1 MHMKFRRA
9 SRGLSLF
16 VLSLLFISSCSE
28 GDKLLGGNK
37 TVLKAAYDASQ
48 AEEQMPSVKVL
59 SVKAREK
66 TTSGAYVVGDTIT
79 FEVELDE
86 SVDIITT
93 NGVPQLKLNIGGV
106 TKLVDYVSGSGGKTL
121 IFDYTVASGDF
132 DADGIEVTSID
143 LNSGTAQ
150 GESGSDVNLELAKPI
165 VIPLAA
171 KVDAKGPVIQSVSS
185 GDQTYG
191 TGELIS
197 FTVTFDETV
206 DVIGTP
212 KLTFDV
218 GGTSQSVDY
227 VSGSGSKEL
236 VFTKYTVA
244 LGDFDADGIEATS
257 ISLNSGTIKDELGND
272 AELTT
277 ANGQTLAKV
286 DAKGPVIQS
295 VSSDDQT
302 YVKKGDGIAFTVT
315 FDETVDVD
323 TNSGKPLLKVTI
335 GNVTKDATY
344 DSGSGSKVLVFKYQV
359 ASGDVDSDGIEATS
373 ISSNPGTITDKA
385 GNAADLTMVNGQTPA
400 KVDAAVKVINV
411 TSTPG
416 IYASGDKIKVLVQ
429 FSDSITVVKGSGITI
444 DLNIGGS
451 VIKANYTVTDPSDTM
466 VFTAS
471 VDSGVAV
478 DLDGIEV
485 VTNSIQKGTSASI
498 QSSGVD
504 VEESFAKY
512 HLTDVKV
519 KSPFDFSGAT
529 DIWFDSTDTD
539 ADGDSTDQSAGD
551 AVKTFY
557 DKSGKDNHITS
568 GTNGGPEVTLDAGN
582 NSNLSVYFDGTVDDL
597 LVSTKNPNLSASGYT
612 YFTAFNAAYTSQHA
626 NYLFSTRSVSSGVAM
641 ALQNGSFYLLSY
653 GSPKTSIL
661 NMPSVENSSV
671 FLSDTNDP
679 SSSRI
684 LNLGGEKDQGKTHQT
699 GLTVGPL
706 VAMGGYAS
714 QKTYFSKGYVNEVL
728 YFNRALTLAERAIV
742 ENYLGA
748 KWKSPHSTRDYYEGD
763 DSSKGDYDY
772 DVTGILKLSS
782 LLVTDG
788 VVQTLPASEV
798 SASRSGALLIANGES
813 DGFLKDVG
821 DRVFVG
827 SKSVAMTTA
836 ELPSSSSVSTVISN
850 RVWYLD
856 VSDAT
861 SNGGKISMEFTPSLM
876 GFGWKADAASYELL
890 WRPGTSG
897 PFQVIATASETAN
910 NAVTFNDIVINTS
923 ANDADIGTARN
934 VKSGYIALGLKDAV
948 APSLR
953 YAEVTGDKE
962 ITLTFDESVS
972 LTASSPSGFSVS
984 GVTISSTS
992 VEADKK
998 VVLTTDNTLQ
1008 PASTVSYSGTGVSDI
1023 ASNALTSLSNVV
1035 VGTSGIDTI
1044 TLTSSSIVVA
1054 GAGDDAITASSG
1066 SDVFDYNF
1074 ITDGND
1080 TISGFNKDKIDLSD
1094 LLQYSNGQDISK
1106 FVAVSDDGTNT
1117 TINVDAHGRG
1127 NTSAA
1132 TRDISITLS
1141 GVTGSTLESL
1151 INDGVLVVTAP

>member
-257 ISLNSGTIKDELGND
+257 ISLNSGTIKDELGNG

-277 ANGQTLAKV
+277 ANGQTLARV

-295 VSSDDQT
+295 VSSGDQT
-302 YVKKGDGIAFTVT
+302 YGTGELISFTVT
-315 FDETVDVD
+315 FDETVDV
-323 TNSGKPLLKVTI
+323 I
-335 GNVTKDATY
+335 GTPKLTFDVGSTSRSVDY
-344 DSGSGSKVLVFKYQV
+344 VSGSGGKTLTFNYTV
-359 ASGDVDSDGIEATS
+359 ASGDSDADGIEAKS
-373 ISSNPGTITDKA
+373 ISLNSGTIKDKA

-416 IYASGDKIKVLVQ
+416 IYASGDEIKILVQ
-429 FSDSITVVKGSGITI
+429 FSDSIAVVKGSGITI

-498 QSSGVD
+498 QSSGVG

-748 KWKSPHSTRDYYEGD
+748 KWKSPHSIRDYYEGD

-782 LLVTDG
+782 LLVADG
-788 VVQTLPASEV
+788 VMQTLPASEV

-813 DGFLKDVG
+813 EGFLKDVG
-821 DRVFVG
+821 DRAFVG

-890 WRPGTSG
+890 WRSGTSG
-897 PFQVIATASETAN
+897 QFQVIATASETAN
-910 NAVTFNDIVINTS
+910 NAVTFNDIVINTN
-923 ANDADIGTARN
+923 ANDADIGTARD

-953 YAEVTGDKE
+953 YAEVTGNNE
-962 ITLTFDESVS
+962 ITLTFDES
-972 LTASSPSGFSVS
+972 LASSPSGFSVS

-998 VVLTTDNTLQ
+998 VVLTTNST
-1008 PASTVSYSGTGVSDI
+1008 AKVVSTVSYSGTGVSDI
-1023 ASNALTSLSNVV
+1023 AGNALTSLSNVV

-1054 GAGDDAITASSG
+1054 GAGDDDITASSG

-1080 TISGFNKDKIDLSD
+1080 TISGFNKSVDKIDLSD

-1106 FVAVSDDGTNT
+1106 FVAVSDNGADT

-1141 GVTGSTLESL
+1141 GVTVTGSTLESL

>member
-59 SVKAREK
+59 SVRAIEKAI
-66 TTSGAYVVGDTIT
+66 SGAYVVGDTIT

-106 TKLVDYVSGSGGKTL
+106 TKLVDYDVSGSGGKTL
-121 IFDYTVASGDF
+121 TFDYTVASDDF
-132 DADGIEVTSID
+132 DADGIIQVTSID

-206 DVIGTP
+206 DVDTSSGIPQLEVIIGSAT
-212 KLTFDV
+212 KYATYAS
-218 GGTSQSVDY
+218 GTGTD
-227 VSGSGSKEL
+227 EL
-236 VFTKYTVA
+236 VFQYKVEA
-244 LGDFDADGIEATS
+244 GDVDADGIKATS
-257 ISLNSGTIKDELGND
+257 ISSNPGTIKDKAGND

-286 DAKGPVIQS
+286 D
-295 VSSDDQT
+295 T
-302 YVKKGDGIAFTVT
+302 T
-315 FDETVDVD
+315 
-323 TNSGKPLLKVTI
+323 
-335 GNVTKDATY
+335 
-344 DSGSGSKVLVFKYQV
+344 
-359 ASGDVDSDGIEATS
+359 
-373 ISSNPGTITDKA
+373 
-385 GNAADLTMVNGQTPA
+385 
-400 KVDAAVKVINV
+400 VKVINV

-416 IYASGDKIKVLVQ
+416 IYASGDEIKILVE
-429 FSDSITVVKGSGITI
+429 FSDLIAVVKDSGITI

-451 VIKANYTVTDPSDTM
+451 EIKANYTDTVTAPSHTM
-466 VFTAS
+466 VFTVS

-485 VTNSIQKGTSASI
+485 VTNSIKKGTGASI
-498 QSSGVD
+498 KSGGVG

-597 LVSTKNPNLSASGYT
+597 LVRTKNPNLSASGYT
-612 YFTAFNAAYTSQHA
+612 YFTAFNAAFTGIGFA
-626 NYLFSTRSVSSGVAM
+626 NYLFSTRSGSSGVAM
-641 ALQNGSFYLLSY
+641 GLQNGKFYFLSFDDS
-653 GSPKTSIL
+653 GIASSGIAIS
-661 NMPSVENSSV
+661 SVKNTSV
-671 FLSDTNDP
+671 FLSDTHVP
-679 SSSRI
+679 KSSRI
-684 LNLGGEKDQGKTHQT
+684 LNLGGGQDQGKTPQT

-714 QKTYFSKGYVNEVL
+714 KKTYFSKGYVNEVL

-748 KWKSPHSTRDYYEGD
+748 KWKSLHSTRDYYEGD

-788 VVQTLPASEV
+788 VGQTLPASEV

-813 DGFLKDVG
+813 DGFLKDEG
-821 DRVFVG
+821 DRVFAG
-827 SKSVAMTTA
+827 SKGNGATKGN
-836 ELPSSSSVSTVISN
+836 LPTSGVVSTVRSGK
-850 RVWYLD
+850 VWYLD

-890 WRPGTSG
+890 W
-897 PFQVIATASETAN
+897 
-910 NAVTFNDIVINTS
+910 S
-923 ANDADIGTARN
+923 ANDPVSSVTFQVMTAPTSAANGIVRFN
-934 VKSGYIALGLKDAV
+934 GIEAKSGYIALGLKDAV

-962 ITLTFDESVS
+962 ITLTFDES
-972 LTASSPSGFSVS
+972 LASPPSGFSVS
-984 GVTISSTS
+984 GGGVNVSNTS
-992 VEADKK
+992 IDTRSDNK

-1008 PASTVSYSGTGVSDI
+1008 SASTVSYSGTSGTGVSDI
-1023 ASNALTSLSNVV
+1023 AGNALTSLSNVV
-1035 VGTSGIDTI
+1035 VGTSRADTI
-1044 TLTSSSIVVA
+1044 DLTSSSIVVA

-1106 FVAVSDDGTNT
+1106 FVAVSDDGADT